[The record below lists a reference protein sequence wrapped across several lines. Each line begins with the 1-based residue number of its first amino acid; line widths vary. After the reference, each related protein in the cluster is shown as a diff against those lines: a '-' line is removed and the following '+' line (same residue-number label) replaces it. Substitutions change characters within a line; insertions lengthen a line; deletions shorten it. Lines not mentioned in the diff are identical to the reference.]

1 LVTNSGRFRAGDVN
15 DIMAA
20 IVVIFLS
27 FMNRRESFVQRDD
40 GSGSSTAPFHR
51 RIKEYFDMTR
61 SDAEDAEYHTL
72 GGFIMAYLGRFPYHG
87 DRFLWVAL
95 FRDHG

>member
-1 LVTNSGRFRAGDVN
+1 
-15 DIMAA
+15 
-20 IVVIFLS
+20 
-27 FMNRRESFVQRDD
+27 
-40 GSGSSTAPFHR
+40 
-51 RIKEYFDMTR
+51 MTR